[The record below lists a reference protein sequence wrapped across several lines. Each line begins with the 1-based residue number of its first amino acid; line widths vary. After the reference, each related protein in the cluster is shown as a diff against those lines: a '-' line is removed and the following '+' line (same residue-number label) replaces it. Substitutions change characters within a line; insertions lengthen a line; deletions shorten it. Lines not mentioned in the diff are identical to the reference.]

1 MLSLDEEALL
11 DLEVFDALGVFSLF
25 VAAEVFTGFPDLF
38 APPPELVPVEA
49 VEDVGLLDAIV
60 FWERVWVLGLTCT
73 SQGGGA
79 LLYDGTILKV
89 TDPRASRCNSRRGP
103 DSSETTATNKLIRAL
118 IYTHSH
124 KHKILHI

>member
-1 MLSLDEEALL
+1 MDEEALL
-11 DLEVFDALGVFSLF
+11 DLEVFDALGVFSLL

-38 APPPELVPVEA
+38 TPPPELAPVEA

-89 TDPRASRCNSRRGP
+89 TDPRASRCNSRRES
-103 DSSETTATNKLIRAL
+103 DSSETTATSKPILIR
-118 IYTHSH
+118 IKFSVQ
-124 KHKILHI
+124 